1 MTYATLI
8 VHAEA
13 DDDGRNRIALAAG
26 LAGKFGALLIG
37 VAARDLVPPVT
48 APMAG
53 PVVVAALLDV
63 QAEDIQKHMDA
74 AEQQFRAVIGK
85 QDQRFAWRS
94 SIDNP
99 AKAFVREGRAADLL
113 VVGRQPESADSRPS
127 RHLDPG
133 DVLMRAGRPVLIV
146 PPGLSH
152 LNATR
157 IVVAWKDSREARRAV
172 ADALPLL
179 KRATS
184 VLVLEI
190 CDTPSGQENAKA
202 VVDDVADYL
211 SRHGV
216 TATAETRLLR
226 EASISAEL
234 LLVAEQHD
242 AELVVAGG
250 YAHPRLQEWVF
261 GGLTRTLL
269 GHFPK
274 CCLLSH

>member
-13 DDDGRNRIALAAG
+13 DDDGRARIVLAAE
-26 LAGKFGALLIG
+26 LAAQFGALLIG
-37 VAARDLVPPVT
+37 VAARDLVPPAT

-53 PVVVAALLDV
+53 PVVVAALLAD
-63 QAEDIQKHMDA
+63 QAENIRKHLDA
-74 AEQQFRAVIGK
+74 AGQQFRAIMGK
-85 QDQRFAWRS
+85 QNQRSAWRS

-99 AKAFVREGRAADLL
+99 AKAFAREGRAADLL
-113 VVGRQPESADSRPS
+113 VVGRLRKGADSRPS
-127 RHLDPG
+127 WRLDPG
-133 DVLMRAGRPVLIV
+133 EVLMRAGRPVLIV
-146 PPGLSH
+146 PPGLSR
-152 LNATR
+152 LDATR

-190 CDTPSGQENAKA
+190 CDTPSDQANAKS

-216 TATAETRLLR
+216 AATAETRLLR
-226 EASISAEL
+226 DAAVSAEL
-234 LLVAEQHD
+234 LLAAEQHG
-242 AELVVAGG
+242 AGLVVAGG

>member
-8 VHAEA
+8 VQAEA
-13 DDDGRNRIALAAG
+13 DDDGKARIALAAG
-26 LAGKFGALLIG
+26 LAGQFGALLIG

-48 APMAG
+48 APLAG
-53 PVVVAALLDV
+53 PVVIAALLAG
-63 QAEDIQKHMDA
+63 QAEDIQKHLDA
-74 AEQQFRAVIGK
+74 AEQQFRAVMGK
-85 QDQRFAWRS
+85 QDRHFAWRS

-99 AKAFVREGRAADLL
+99 AKAFAREGCAADLL
-113 VVGRQPESADSRPS
+113 VVGRQPESSGSRPS
-127 RHLDPG
+127 RNLDPG

-152 LNATR
+152 LDATR

-179 KRATS
+179 KRAAS
-184 VLVLEI
+184 VLVLQI
-190 CDTPSGQENAKA
+190 CDTAAEQHDVQPAAG
-202 VVDDVADYL
+202 DVADYL

-226 EASISAEL
+226 EGSVSAEL
-234 LLVAEQHD
+234 LLAAERHG